1 MPASPSTRS
10 ITPAAMCSWPG
21 GLVVSRRMSSRA
33 SSTTDDPTIETL
45 ADRGDREPPGDRCP
59 QRLVPAELGVGLDQ
73 QRGLVADI
81 VEQVWLQQP
90 LHGCVRHAVL
100 PGAHQLPHAPP
111 AHVLPC
117 QRETG

>member
-45 ADRGDREPPGDRCP
+45 ADRGDREPPGDRGP
-59 QRLVPAELGVGLDQ
+59 QRLVPAELRVGLDQ
-73 QRGLVADI
+73 QRGLVADV
-81 VEQVWLQQP
+81 VEQGGLQQSV
-90 LHGCVRHAVL
+90 HGGARHAGP
-100 PGAHQLPHAPP
+100 PGAPP
-111 AHVLPC
+111 
-117 QRETG
+117 